1 MANTDVPRRFPRDFS
16 SDDINL
22 FLGLFTGRDKGFA
35 EYTLFSELE
44 AAQPASIPTT
54 QKSKINII
62 YRPAPLDGNIATA
75 HLKGEKTL
83 GYFPIREDLTVSAII
98 LSYTMGKVDV
108 VHADYQRSL
117 MVSAAC
123 NQVTLL
129 HNHHVPAVLED
140 FSEFSLRVWI
150 FLQEFVHFLEAR
162 KIAQKLVDA
171 LGVSKPGVHLSPF
184 LFTEADGLDW
194 AEKAVSLPLGKEAAT
209 GRRSLFLDH
218 STGRHHQDQVA
229 FLRLIQRVGIATIKE
244 FIRKRNE
251 SYFVPKQ
258 KRLQPESAHAK
269 LQAACTV
276 FDYLIKKAMS
286 GRNLTEQEKKAVFY
300 TAGFFDTDRK
310 ALHEIFR
317 HCPNYREKSVERQA
331 ANIYP
336 RPISCIKL
344 RELLPHVVSDLEC
357 SCIFS
362 QHGLELGRYPS
373 PMLHIDPRLVPT
385 VDERYTCDYSLP
397 REMAQKYASLSQE
410 ISALNE
416 QKTLLERELKIALSR
431 SGKTEIKAGSITLSI
446 SDDGELEV
454 LIK

>member
-1 MANTDVPRRFPRDFS
+1 MPASIQTQQTDIPRRFPRDLA
-16 SDDINL
+16 SDDINR
-22 FLGLFTGRDKGFA
+22 FLGLFAGREKGFA
-35 EYTLFSELE
+35 EYTLLSGLE
-44 AAQPASIPTT
+44 AAQPASVPTT
-54 QKSKINII
+54 QKSKITII

-83 GYFPIREDLTVSAII
+83 GYFPIREDLSVSAII

-123 NQVTLL
+123 NQVALL
-129 HNHHVPAVLED
+129 HNHHVPAVLEN

-194 AEKAVSLPLGKEAAT
+194 AEKAVSLPLGNEAAT

-218 STGRHHQDQVA
+218 STGRHYQDQVA

-251 SYFVPKQ
+251 SYFAPKQ
-258 KRLQPESAHAK
+258 KRLQRESARAK

-276 FDYLIKKAMS
+276 FDYLIK
-286 GRNLTEQEKKAVFY
+286 
-300 TAGFFDTDRK
+300 
-310 ALHEIFR
+310 
-317 HCPNYREKSVERQA
+317 
-331 ANIYP
+331 
-336 RPISCIKL
+336 
-344 RELLPHVVSDLEC
+344 
-357 SCIFS
+357 
-362 QHGLELGRYPS
+362 
-373 PMLHIDPRLVPT
+373 T
-385 VDERYTCDYSLP
+385 VDERYTCNYSLP

-416 QKTLLERELKIALSR
+416 QKTLLERELKIALAR
-431 SGKTEIKAGSITLSI
+431 NGKTEIKAGSITLSI
-446 SDDGELEV
+446 SNDGELEV